1 MAGLVETYRGVA
13 YPWLCD
19 SMGHMNTQHY
29 AAMYDSAVFHL
40 LAMISAAPEEMA
52 TRKLGW
58 ADVRQVIEYRKEV
71 RSGALLVIR
80 SGVVRIGNKSVEHR
94 HEMHGAFGDVLHS
107 TLEGVTA
114 FFDLEKRA
122 AAPLEDWIREKA
134 SALLLP
140 PAP

>member
-1 MAGLVETYRGVA
+1 
-13 YPWLCD
+13 
-19 SMGHMNTQHY
+19 
-29 AAMYDSAVFHL
+29 
-40 LAMISAAPEEMA
+40 MISAAPEEMA

-58 ADVRQVIEYRKEV
+58 ADVRQVIEYHKEV
-71 RSGALLVIR
+71 RSGILLVIR

-94 HEMHGAFGDVLHS
+94 HEMRGAFDDVLHS

-134 SALLLP
+134 SGLLLP
-140 PAP
+140 PQP